1 MGENG
6 SKLPKNY
13 LKTSVDG
20 KYYVY
25 LFVAK
30 YLLWFIYI

>member
-25 LFVAK
+25 LFVAMV
-30 YLLWFIYI
+30 YIYKK